1 LNPLIQNAFKNGKK
15 DEAGV
20 GRRKREAVKVDKDL
34 PLQAEQRTVN
44 PSQGGEA
51 VVLWDGNNL

>member
-1 LNPLIQNAFKNGKK
+1 MPLKAGKK
-15 DEAGV
+15 DKGRGGGKV

-34 PLQAEQRTVN
+34 PLQAEWRAVN

-51 VVLWDGNNL
+51 VFLRDGNDL